1 MYKVV
6 FTSRFERTF
15 KRLDKQTQQ
24 IVIDAISK
32 LAQDPFGIGQIKK
45 IVGVKQNAFRLRVG
59 RWRVLYIVLTKQET
73 LEVVD
78 LFMRKGRDDYHN
90 L

>member
-15 KRLDKQTQQ
+15 KKLDKLTQQ
-24 IVIDAISK
+24 MILDAVAP
-32 LAQDPFGIGQIKK
+32 LAQDPFGSAQIKK
-45 IVGVKQNAFRLRVG
+45 IVGVKQNAFRLRIG
-59 RWRVLYIVLTKQET
+59 RWRVLYVVFTKQET

-78 LFMRKGRDDYHN
+78 LFMRKGRDDYRN

>member
-15 KRLDKQTQQ
+15 KKLDTATQQ
-24 IVIDAISK
+24 IIVDAIMT
-32 LAQDPFGIGQIKK
+32 LAQDPFSSGQIKR

-59 RWRVLYIVLTKQET
+59 RWRVLYLVLTKQET

-78 LFMRKGRDDYHN
+78 LFMRKGRDDYSD